1 MAKKLIFPM
10 LTHVKISNNTR
21 PISCKGGRGMHARET
36 RFEQSCA
43 ELRNA
48 LYSRSQNST
57 SKPLF
62 LGIQKLQFIVPGWR
76 TYAIIKSLATDDSSK
91 RLRTWITSTDKRS
104 NSTSNY
110 RYDKGDEQ
118 TIVELAEKVYG
129 TPMSDELSWTL
140 FHSMNAPMDSP
151 DSSGHRPSP
160 EGYEPMEM

>member
-1 MAKKLIFPM
+1 M
-10 LTHVKISNNTR
+10 LTHIKISNNTR

-36 RFEQSCA
+36 GFEQSCT

-48 LYSRSQNST
+48 LYARSQNSA
-57 SKPLF
+57 SKLLF
-62 LGIQKLQFIVPGWR
+62 LEIQKLQFIFSAWR
-76 TYAIIKSLATDDSSK
+76 VHATIKFFATDDSNK

-118 TIVELAEKVYG
+118 TIGELAEKVYE

-140 FHSMNAPMDSP
+140 FHSMDACMQST

-160 EGYEPMEM
+160 EESEPMEM